1 MVDLIKVFKEL
12 PASMKRSLT
21 WDCGM
26 ELAQHFAFTQAT
38 GIPVYFS
45 DHQSSWQRGAIEN
58 MNSLIRQYFPKKT
71 SLAQHSQSA
80 LDNVAKKLNERPRKT
95 LKFKSPKEIM
105 EKGVALIN

>member
-12 PASMKRSLT
+12 PAGMKRSLT

-71 SLAQHSQSA
+71 SLAQHSPSV
-80 LDNVAKKLNERPRKT
+80 LDFAAKQLNPRSLT
-95 LKFKSPKEIM
+95 TFKFKYPKEIM
-105 EKGVALIN
+105 V